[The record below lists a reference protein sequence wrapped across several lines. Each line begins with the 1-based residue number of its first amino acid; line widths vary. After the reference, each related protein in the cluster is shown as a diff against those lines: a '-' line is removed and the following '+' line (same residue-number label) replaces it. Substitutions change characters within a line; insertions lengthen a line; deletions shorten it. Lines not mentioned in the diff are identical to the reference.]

1 MSSISSQS
9 LQPTVNIVDEFQR
22 SLFKEKS
29 EDSFDGGGE
38 VALLREA
45 HNQIPDDEWQREQKK
60 QNFATD
66 PGNNS
71 PNPFLNRL
79 VRNHQLQSGEPKCR
93 YQRDTEKAP
102 TQTYLEEENPANRRK
117 NRNQRPYDAPV
128 EGQTLIL
135 KRPNGDLNNQS
146 RYDTQAQPNASP
158 KGAKGE

>member
-9 LQPTVNIVDEFQR
+9 LQPTVNLVYDEFQR
-22 SLFKEKS
+22 RLFKEKS
-29 EDSFDGGGE
+29 EDSFDGGE

-93 YQRDTEKAP
+93 YQRDNKAP

-117 NRNQRPYDAPV
+117 NRDQRPSYDTPA

-158 KGAKGE
+158 TGAKGE